1 MKIRPFF
8 MPKIHDTRL
17 AAWRP
22 GRLEKKWRNHW
33 SLKSEFGEFERRA
46 PRSFKAWPV
55 DNFVDKYGVWEF
67 GSLTKRTYRYDYHA
81 SSIGWDIT
89 R

>member
-1 MKIRPFF
+1 MIVRYGV
-8 MPKIHDTRL
+8 
-17 AAWRP
+17 W
-22 GRLEKKWRNHW
+22 
-33 SLKSEFGEFERRA
+33 EFGEFDWRA
-46 PRSFKAWPV
+46 AWSSRPV
-55 DNFVDKYGVWEF
+55 DKSVDNVDNWEFGEF

>member
-1 MKIRPFF
+1 
-8 MPKIHDTRL
+8 MPKIQDTRL
-17 AAWRP
+17 AACDP
-22 GRLEKKWRNHW
+22 GRSRKKLEK
-33 SLKSEFGEFERRA
+33 SSEFHWEFQEFERRA
-46 PRSFKAWPV
+46 PRSFKTRPV
-55 DNFVDKYGVWEF
+55 DKSVDNVDNWEFGEF

>member
-1 MKIRPFF
+1 L
-8 MPKIHDTRL
+8 TSVYGV
-17 AAWRP
+17 W
-22 GRLEKKWRNHW
+22 
-33 SLKSEFGEFERRA
+33 EFGEFDWRA
-46 PRSFKAWPV
+46 AWAIPASDVDKSV
-55 DNFVDKYGVWEF
+55 DNVDNWEFGEF

>member
-1 MKIRPFF
+1 MGFLNEKHYYSTSGSGKQGLFWEETPTRPV
-8 MPKIHDTRL
+8 
-17 AAWRP
+17 RP
-22 GRLEKKWRNHW
+22 RAVD
-33 SLKSEFGEFERRA
+33 KSVDNVDNWEFG
-46 PRSFKAWPV
+46 
-55 DNFVDKYGVWEF
+55 EF

>member
-1 MKIRPFF
+1 MI
-8 MPKIHDTRL
+8 
-17 AAWRP
+17 
-22 GRLEKKWRNHW
+22 KWR
-33 SLKSEFGEFERRA
+33 KSKEFGTGVSRA
-46 PRSFKAWPV
+46 APGHPVPV
-55 DNFVDKYGVWEF
+55 DKSVDNVDNWEFGEF